1 MLLLPLTTFIM
12 SFGTFM
18 TNRMQLIDAV
28 DIGARTVAVN
38 GGIAL
43 DQFSVAR
50 NLGDKPE

>member
-18 TNRMQLIDAV
+18 TNKMQPINAV

-38 GGIAL
+38 DGITL

-50 NLGDKPE
+50 NLGDEPE